1 MRDSLGGAVNIII
14 IVVFIVIALG
24 YMAFN
29 VNYTKAF
36 RMKNKIIS
44 VNKEGEYLYKKYV
57 KEVKVLESKKKYNL
71 KNTRSVDI
79 LKDKIENNM
88 NIVEYE
94 TNKLREEDINETQVF
109 EKKMSSILEKIYS
122 LKNEIKDINKIKND
136 LKLNYNEEIGLLK
149 STYETTFQ
157 REESNKLSIVALK
170 NELIQKNKI
179 YEQKLDYLE
188 KLKSSPKLN
197 MKKKNGDLQS
207 IRNKKFSIK
216 I

>member
-1 MRDSLGGAVNIII
+1 MI
-14 IVVFIVIALG
+14 
-24 YMAFN
+24 
-29 VNYTKAF
+29 
-36 RMKNKIIS
+36 
-44 VNKEGEYLYKKYV
+44 
-57 KEVKVLESKKKYNL
+57 
-71 KNTRSVDI
+71 
-79 LKDKIENNM
+79 
-88 NIVEYE
+88 
-94 TNKLREEDINETQVF
+94 
-109 EKKMSSILEKIYS
+109 
-122 LKNEIKDINKIKND
+122 
-136 LKLNYNEEIGLLK
+136 LK

>member
-1 MRDSLGGAVNIII
+1 
-14 IVVFIVIALG
+14 
-24 YMAFN
+24 
-29 VNYTKAF
+29 
-36 RMKNKIIS
+36 
-44 VNKEGEYLYKKYV
+44 
-57 KEVKVLESKKKYNL
+57 
-71 KNTRSVDI
+71 
-79 LKDKIENNM
+79 M

-109 EKKMSSILEKIYS
+109 EKKMSSILEKIDS